1 MQIWASNTWLAQY
14 NAPCTQPSDTDIA
27 GHSIIQLSSKAVPD
41 SFKSA
46 WRSAAKQSPRQRST
60 AFITQ
65 THSTAWITTAFC
77 LPPARLPEH
86 RELGKGEKH
95 ACLPLVRSNAP
106 LSLSS
111 FYSDALG
118 SASLFLAVFSLHSL
132 CLLLAQ
138 GSKAT
143 IKFNPK
149 LHLQTQAVTYAVI
162 LDTAWDYQRDIYS
175 RADGMT
181 GVVARALSPS
191 VDRLLMTTA
200 FGRSVQQACY
210 CAHTSR
216 LSELT
221 GLSTHKH
228 YSRHKEERRCH
239 RKRHCLRAFSHVP
252 TYLDL

>member
-1 MQIWASNTWLAQY
+1 MNY
-14 NAPCTQPSDTDIA
+14 N
-27 GHSIIQLSSKAVPD
+27 
-41 SFKSA
+41 SFQ
-46 WRSAAKQSPRQRST
+46 SAAR
-60 AFITQ
+60 
-65 THSTAWITTAFC
+65 
-77 LPPARLPEH
+77 PPARLPEH
-86 RELGKGEKH
+86 RELERGKKH

-106 LSLSS
+106 LSLSPS
-111 FYSDALG
+111 FTLTLWVLPLS
-118 SASLFLAVFSLHSL
+118 FSLSFL
-132 CLLLAQ
+132 SAASVFYWLR

-181 GVVARALSPS
+181 GVVARTLSPS

-221 GLSTHKH
+221 GPKHSH
-228 YSRHKEERRCH
+228 YSRHKEERRW
-239 RKRHCLRAFSHVP
+239 CLRAFSHVP
-252 TYLDL
+252 TYLDLWSQSNCLKIRGVRYISSVIS

>member
-1 MQIWASNTWLAQY
+1 MNY
-14 NAPCTQPSDTDIA
+14 N
-27 GHSIIQLSSKAVPD
+27 
-41 SFKSA
+41 SFQ
-46 WRSAAKQSPRQRST
+46 SAAR
-60 AFITQ
+60 
-65 THSTAWITTAFC
+65 
-77 LPPARLPEH
+77 PPPGAQGT
-86 RELGKGEKH
+86 GKGKKH
-95 ACLPLVRSNAP
+95 ACLPLVHSNAP
-106 LSLSS
+106 LSLSF
-111 FYSDALG
+111 FYSDTLG
-118 SASLFLAVFSLHSL
+118 SASLFLTVFSLSAASVFYWL
-132 CLLLAQ
+132 Q

-181 GVVARALSPS
+181 GVVARTLSPS

-221 GLSTHKH
+221 G
-228 YSRHKEERRCH
+228 
-239 RKRHCLRAFSHVP
+239 P
-252 TYLDL
+252 

>member
-1 MQIWASNTWLAQY
+1 MQQSNLPGSALLLSSHKLTARHELQ
-14 NAPCTQPSDTDIA
+14 
-27 GHSIIQLSSKAVPD
+27 QLSVCRPPAS
-41 SFKSA
+41 
-46 WRSAAKQSPRQRST
+46 RST
-60 AFITQ
+60 GNWERGKNMPASLSFALMLPFLSPPFTL
-65 THSTAWITTAFC
+65 TLWVLPLSFSLSFLSTAS
-77 LPPARLPEH
+77 
-86 RELGKGEKH
+86 
-95 ACLPLVRSNAP
+95 V
-106 LSLSS
+106 
-111 FYSDALG
+111 FYWL
-118 SASLFLAVFSLHSL
+118 
-132 CLLLAQ
+132 Q

-221 GLSTHKH
+221 GPKH
-228 YSRHKEERRCH
+228 SQTLFTAQRR
-239 RKRHCLRAFSHVP
+239 KKMSQKTTLFTSF
-252 TYLDL
+252 

>member
-1 MQIWASNTWLAQY
+1 MNY
-14 NAPCTQPSDTDIA
+14 N
-27 GHSIIQLSSKAVPD
+27 
-41 SFKSA
+41 SFL
-46 WRSAAKQSPRQRST
+46 SAAR
-60 AFITQ
+60 
-65 THSTAWITTAFC
+65 
-77 LPPARLPEH
+77 PPPEAQGT
-86 RELGKGEKH
+86 GKGEKTCL
-95 ACLPLVRSNAP
+95 ASLSFALMLPFLSPPFTLTLWVLPLSF
-106 LSLSS
+106 SLSFLS
-111 FYSDALG
+111 TASVFYWL
-118 SASLFLAVFSLHSL
+118 
-132 CLLLAQ
+132 Q

-181 GVVARALSPS
+181 GVVARTLSPS

-221 GLSTHKH
+221 GPKH
-228 YSRHKEERRCH
+228 SQTLFTAQRRCH